1 MKILDLIV
9 IDPVVQFVLIVCLGI
24 VVMDSMKWLL
34 KIVWKKL
41 GGNDEE
47 W

>member
-1 MKILDLIV
+1 MFDLVI
-9 IDPVVQFVLIVCLGI
+9 IDPVIQFVLVVCLGI
-24 VVMDSMKWLL
+24 VVMDLSKWFL

-41 GGNDEE
+41 GGDDEE